1 MGLQVAIGIVTLIIA
16 LGTKS
21 HDPLSVQT
29 RHFSLNK
36 AFQACKAGS
45 NELNRTLNGWLS
57 GLSFWFEAGGC
68 FWLGLYELRH
78 NNDESEKCIET
89 KLLKGHSSDFGNQ
102 ILANREPSPVAS
114 PTYESMKTADPST
127 LCARPPLPPFNSAVK
142 HLKHQTFQSIPS
154 PNHKPYNIYLPRSP
168 KPATFNSPAP
178 PKKRKP
184 SKDSVIGIRSEA
196 CRSYAP

>member
-1 MGLQVAIGIVTLIIA
+1 MKQGAVFGLDCMSFGTIMTKARSA
-16 LGTKS
+16 LKRNS
-21 HDPLSVQT
+21 SKV
-29 RHFSLNK
+29 
-36 AFQACKAGS
+36 
-45 NELNRTLNGWLS
+45 
-57 GLSFWFEAGGC
+57 
-68 FWLGLYELRH
+68 
-78 NNDESEKCIET
+78 
-89 KLLKGHSSDFGNQ
+89 SSDFGNQ